1 MKAVSGRRSQ
11 HCPAASRKGEDYEEL
26 LQNLNEAIQ
35 GCLSVELKPIEMGST
50 DRVVEIII

>member
-1 MKAVSGRRSQ
+1 MKAVSGEV
-11 HCPAASRKGEDYEEL
+11 PALPGCVTQGEDYEEL

-35 GCLSVELKPIEMGST
+35 GCLSVEPKPIEMGST